1 MSRSAFAVKE
11 ARVRPT
17 RQQVNL
23 CGSCGKKISATELL
37 CRGCRGT
44 MGGLDLAVGGGS
56 DESETSAWG
65 SETLE
70 LLSRL

>member
-17 RQQVNL
+17 RQPVNL
-23 CGSCGKKISATELL
+23 CGSCGKEISATELL

-44 MGGLDLAVGGGS
+44 MGRLDVSVGGGS
-56 DESETSAWG
+56 DESLVLGWG
-65 SETLE
+65 SETPE
-70 LLSRL
+70 FIGRS